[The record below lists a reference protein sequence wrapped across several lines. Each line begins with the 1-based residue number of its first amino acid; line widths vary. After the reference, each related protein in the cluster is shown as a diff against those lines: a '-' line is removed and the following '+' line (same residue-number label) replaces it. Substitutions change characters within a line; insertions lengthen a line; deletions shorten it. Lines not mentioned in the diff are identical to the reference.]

1 MSGNITALIMLGKS
15 GASNAEALVHNA
27 RRKAAIHTVQQLTQI
42 DKIKNIIVAV
52 PKQEKSIWEKDTCF
66 KNSTEDVIWEID
78 PPDHSFHF
86 GRRIGEIVRKH
97 NLKHENKNINYSL
110 NFYSIKWFSFC
121 SKSKNDL
128 FERDISCCS

>member
-1 MSGNITALIMLGKS
+1 MSGNITALILLGKS

-78 PPDHSFHF
+78 PSDHPFHF
-86 GRRIGEIVRKH
+86 GRRIGEIVQKN
-97 NLKHENKNINYSL
+97 NLKHVTH
-110 NFYSIKWFSFC
+110 FC
-121 SKSKNDL
+121 HFTLWVEK
-128 FERDISCCS
+128 